1 MGHNFKRLRGQRM
14 QFHKKFTEYKPEA
27 KTFGETAVYL
37 EDENGLDWYESQAKF
52 SANTLKVMFDDNGLI
67 VSSSRDVSSLF
78 PLNCGVLEIDTKED
92 GLNGSYVINGK
103 LVKTPKPS
111 KFHEWNGTEWI
122 IPKEKQDA
130 LFAKDKESL
139 LDRLANKADEIK
151 TNLLVGYP
159 QTEIESFYRQ
169 EKEALAWQ
177 TDNKVET
184 PMLKQIARV
193 RGVPFEV
200 LVEKVIEKASQFA
213 VAIGVIIGQRQAF
226 EDRLLVLS
234 SQKELD
240 ALKKEIEEWTFSA
253 N

>member
-1 MGHNFKRLRGQRM
+1 MTMYFKEG
-14 QFHKKFTEYKPEA
+14 FFDDTNDGFVPE
-27 KTFGETAVYL
+27 GAVEISESKYL
-37 EDENGLDWYESQAKF
+37 EL
-52 SANTLKVMFDDNGLI
+52 
-67 VSSSRDVSSLF
+67 
-78 PLNCGVLEIDTKED
+78 
-92 GLNGSYVINGK
+92 LNGQLQGK
-103 LVKTPKPS
+103 QIITNKQGVPVLVDPQPS
-111 KFHEWNGTEWI
+111 AAHELNLETLQWTI
-122 IPKEKQDA
+122 SKEKQDA
-130 LFAKDKESL
+130 LFVKEKEAL
-139 LDRLANKADEIK
+139 LNRLADKADEIK

-177 TDNKVET
+177 ADNKVET

-226 EDRLLVLS
+226 EDKLLALS

-240 ALKKEIEEWTFSA
+240 ELKKEIEEWKFQA